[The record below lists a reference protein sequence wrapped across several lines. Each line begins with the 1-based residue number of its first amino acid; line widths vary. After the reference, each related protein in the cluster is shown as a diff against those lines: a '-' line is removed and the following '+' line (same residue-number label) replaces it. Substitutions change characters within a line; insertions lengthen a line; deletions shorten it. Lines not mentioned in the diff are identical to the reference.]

1 MQQVRPTLPDAPGA
15 AACCGASAA
24 QSGARPGVCAGGYLP
39 LRCRSR
45 CSQRGLAACL
55 RRNTLGRTGGQCS
68 AARPGLVDSARGS
81 AARLSGARARASGSA
96 RSRTCRPW
104 RPASTRA
111 SGATRC
117 SRRRPGYARWTAAP
131 CGRCAAAGTAARRT
145 GPRQSPGGACPCRL
159 RAPAAARGALP
170 AAAAGGPARGPAL
183 LGRTCCTAGQ
193 RGARG
198 GWPAPRLLVA
208 PGGQHHTPA
217 QLAWPAPAAADAPA
231 PRQVLDRAFVAAV
244 VLLGAFWAAAI
255 AQPGVLRN
263 RPQPPSVDEARA
275 PHPPC
280 PRVAAG
286 QATLPQ
292 RPLSAHQ
299 AQQSSLLVARP
310 AARGVH
316 GGGR

>member
-1 MQQVRPTLPDAPGA
+1 VDGALGRAAASLARCAALQYRAVEPDMQQVRPTLPDAPGA

-131 CGRCAAAGTAARRT
+131 CGRCAAAGTAARAHRPEAVAGRGVPLSPART
-145 GPRQSPGGACPCRL
+145 RRRAWRPAGGSGGRACARSGAAGSHVLHGGAAWRARRLAGSPPASGAGRSASYSCTACLAGPGG
-159 RAPAAARGALP
+159 G
-170 AAAAGGPARGPAL
+170 
-183 LGRTCCTAGQ
+183 
-193 RGARG
+193 
-198 GWPAPRLLVA
+198 
-208 PGGQHHTPA
+208 
-217 QLAWPAPAAADAPA
+217 
-231 PRQVLDRAFVAAV
+231 
-244 VLLGAFWAAAI
+244 
-255 AQPGVLRN
+255 
-263 RPQPPSVDEARA
+263 
-275 PHPPC
+275 
-280 PRVAAG
+280 
-286 QATLPQ
+286 
-292 RPLSAHQ
+292 
-299 AQQSSLLVARP
+299 
-310 AARGVH
+310 
-316 GGGR
+316 